1 MAPRLHTALTERY
14 KAFSTDQ
21 VLQMLRLYEQ
31 IKDWIVEFETDLVE
45 CVSIGGCGA
54 DIVLPQQISVDAWGQ
69 LWEDK
74 QKALLDKLRLHFGF
88 HVMLTLVLPYLG
100 EFQKVLFDL
109 YPNIWMETHC
119 FRGTLEHFPLYGA
132 PSHCKMLQVLL
143 MLLHGSLQICRRHL
157 SAYGAAPHVHFIN
170 G

>member
-1 MAPRLHTALTERY
+1 MVDHTRMGKAELQGSSSRRTDMAPRLNTALTERY

-54 DIVLPQQISVDAWGQ
+54 DIVLPQQISSDAWGG

-88 HVMLTLVLPYLG
+88 HVMLTVTQTASREALSMR
-100 EFQKVLFDL
+100 L
-109 YPNIWMETHC
+109 YA
-119 FRGTLEHFPLYGA
+119 RDAL
-132 PSHCKMLQVLL
+132 
-143 MLLHGSLQICRRHL
+143 
-157 SAYGAAPHVHFIN
+157 
-170 G
+170 